1 MRIKTNRLSL
11 RPLSLADTEK
21 MAKINADPQVMAHF
35 PAPMSHSQTEA
46 FLGRVETHWETNSFG
61 LCALEIRETGA
72 FIGFTGLTIPP
83 YQTPASPCTEIGWR
97 LAASAWG
104 KGYAVEAARACLEWG
119 FEALGLLEIV
129 SFTSTANTRSS
140 ALMQR
145 LGMHHDPSDDFDHP
159 MLSPDSPLFRHVLY
173 RLNASQWRLT

>member
-1 MRIKTNRLSL
+1 MRTRTHRLTL
-11 RPLSLADTEK
+11 RPLSLADTAE
-21 MAKINADPQVMAHF
+21 MAKINADPVVMAHF
-35 PAPMSHSQTEA
+35 PAPMTHSRTAA
-46 FLGRVETHWETNSFG
+46 FLERVETHWEANGFG
-61 LCALEIRETGA
+61 LCALEIHETGA

-104 KGYAVEAARACLEWG
+104 KGYAVEAAQACLEWG

-129 SFTSTANTRSS
+129 SFTSTTNTRSS

-145 LGMHHDPSDDFDHP
+145 LGMRHDPSDDFDHP
-159 MLSPDSPLFRHVLY
+159 MLSPDSPLLRHVLY
-173 RLNASQWRLT
+173 RMSAAQWRLT